1 MHKTETANHSPRV
14 SPSSC
19 SSASAFSTLL
29 AVEPAFWLKN
39 VHVLIDYN
47 FISAIYNTR
56 SEARFAR
63 LLLDCELS
71 YCFHWVIVVVGGRV
85 HEWCK
90 KGSGIL

>member
-1 MHKTETANHSPRV
+1 MYHSV
-14 SPSSC
+14 LLSYIDQSL
-19 SSASAFSTLL
+19 FLITLL
-29 AVEPAFWLKN
+29 AGQNHA
-39 VHVLIDYN
+39 
-47 FISAIYNTR
+47 AIIYIVSIIITR

>member
-1 MHKTETANHSPRV
+1 MV
-14 SPSSC
+14 SGREAPSC
-19 SSASAFSTLL
+19 L
-29 AVEPAFWLKN
+29 
-39 VHVLIDYN
+39 YN
-47 FISAIYNTR
+47 NTR

-90 KGSGIL
+90 KGSGIKGHILL

>member
-1 MHKTETANHSPRV
+1 MYHARSNLP
-14 SPSSC
+14 C
-19 SSASAFSTLL
+19 SRYTNEIYAQARSGQAKRATLL
-29 AVEPAFWLKN
+29 V
-39 VHVLIDYN
+39 I
-47 FISAIYNTR
+47 IITR

>member
-1 MHKTETANHSPRV
+1 MFTVTVSTSINYCSNMHVALNTFV
-14 SPSSC
+14 
-19 SSASAFSTLL
+19 
-29 AVEPAFWLKN
+29 
-39 VHVLIDYN
+39 I
-47 FISAIYNTR
+47 IIITR

>member
-1 MHKTETANHSPRV
+1 MKPPIVDPQRNGHCIINLSTED
-14 SPSSC
+14 SSWDLKIL
-19 SSASAFSTLL
+19 FPYYNIILL
-29 AVEPAFWLKN
+29 
-39 VHVLIDYN
+39 Y
-47 FISAIYNTR
+47 TR

>member
-1 MHKTETANHSPRV
+1 MYMNSIGV
-14 SPSSC
+14 
-19 SSASAFSTLL
+19 
-29 AVEPAFWLKN
+29 V
-39 VHVLIDYN
+39 Y
-47 FISAIYNTR
+47 TR
-56 SEARFAR
+56 SEARLAR

>member
-1 MHKTETANHSPRV
+1 MTINMYMLIKSFV
-14 SPSSC
+14 
-19 SSASAFSTLL
+19 AFYIL
-29 AVEPAFWLKN
+29 E
-39 VHVLIDYN
+39 Y
-47 FISAIYNTR
+47 IYMITR

-90 KGSGIL
+90 KGSGIKGHIL

>member
-1 MHKTETANHSPRV
+1 MISLLNNAIK
-14 SPSSC
+14 SC
-19 SSASAFSTLL
+19 IIDFSVLL
-29 AVEPAFWLKN
+29 Y
-39 VHVLIDYN
+39 I
-47 FISAIYNTR
+47 TR

>member
-1 MHKTETANHSPRV
+1 MNVNENVSYGHANK
-14 SPSSC
+14 SS
-19 SSASAFSTLL
+19 
-29 AVEPAFWLKN
+29 
-39 VHVLIDYN
+39 
-47 FISAIYNTR
+47 IYIYIYTR

-90 KGSGIL
+90 KGSGIKGHIL